1 MKPLKTET
9 AMTDKDVKKIESA
22 IGYVFNDKQLLKTA
36 FTHSSFLNEN
46 RDCDTSYDRLEFLG
60 DAVLD
65 FLVSEELYFR
75 LNKDEGE
82 MTEIRSQIVS
92 KEPLCNAV
100 DEMGIFG
107 FMRIGKGAGKDVNKS
122 PKVKS
127 DLFESLLAAVYIDC
141 GRQLSAPREFLKRN
155 LTGGLNTSDYKSELQ
170 NYTQKRLNGIKPEYE
185 DLEMSDGRPVF
196 RVCVKINGVVYGKGE
211 GSSKKKAQQNA
222 AKEALSKIKS

>member
-1 MKPLKTET
+1 MTE
-9 AMTDKDVKKIESA
+9 KDVKSIESK
-22 IGYVFNDKQLLKTA
+22 IGYVFADKSLLETA
-36 FTHSSFLNEN
+36 FTHSSYLNEN
-46 RDCDTSYDRLEFLG
+46 RDCAASYDRLEFLG
-60 DAVLD
+60 DAILD

-75 LNKDEGE
+75 LQTDEGE
-82 MTEIRSQIVS
+82 MTEIRSKIVS
-92 KEPLCNAV
+92 KEPLCIAV

-107 FMRIGKGAGKDVNKS
+107 YLRIGKGAVNDINNS

-155 LTGGLNTSDYKSELQ
+155 LTSGLNSSDYKSELQ
-170 NYTQKRLNGIKPEYE
+170 VYTQKYRKGVKPEYE
-185 DLEMSDGRPVF
+185 DEETAGNRPVF
-196 RVCVKINGVVYGKGE
+196 RVCVKIDGVVYGRGE